1 MFSNQFF
8 FPPDFFWP
16 INSQKEKSKSPDK
29 ITNHIKA
36 SYDYKPKSIY
46 IDITKEEEEDKELL
60 SLLEGKR
67 MFIFYFIIY
76 IIII

>member
-1 MFSNQFF
+1 MFIFSPNFF
-8 FPPDFFWP
+8 FPPDFFKS
-16 INSQKEKSKSPDK
+16 INSKKISPDK
-29 ITNHIKA
+29 ITNLNKG
-36 SYDYKPKSIY
+36 SYEYKPKSIY

-67 MFIFYFIIY
+67 MYIIYFIIN